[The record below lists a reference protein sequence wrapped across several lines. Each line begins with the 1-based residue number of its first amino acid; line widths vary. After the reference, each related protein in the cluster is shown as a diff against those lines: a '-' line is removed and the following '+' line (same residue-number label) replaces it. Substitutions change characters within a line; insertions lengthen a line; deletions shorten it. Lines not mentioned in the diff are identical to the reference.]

1 MADPEARLA
10 DIAAVMDAAGLA
22 HAALF
27 ATADGAIPAILFAAR
42 HPERVDAL
50 IVLEG
55 TARWLAAD
63 DVLMPVGQRR
73 AIATGTTG
81 GRFVELPGADHFH
94 WFTKADRIAADTE
107 EVLTGRRGGAGGARC
122 LSSVLFTDIVE
133 STVRAGEL
141 G

>member
-55 TARWLAAD
+55 TARWLAAED
-63 DVLMPVGQRR
+63 YDAGSPATRR
-73 AIATGTTG
+73 RRSSCGT
-81 GRFVELPGADHFH
+81 
-94 WFTKADRIAADTE
+94 
-107 EVLTGRRGGAGGARC
+107 
-122 LSSVLFTDIVE
+122 S
-133 STVRAGEL
+133 AGETSSTL
-141 G
+141 SWWK